1 MSIGKSTLGLKR
13 LFDVVVAAT
22 LIVVL
27 APIFLLLA
35 ILILVNIGFPP
46 LFVQQRP
53 GLDGQIFPLVK
64 FRTMSNERDDNG
76 NLLPNEARL
85 SKFGKWLRS
94 TSLDELPELFNVFI
108 GHMSLVGPRPLL
120 VEYLPYYS
128 TEQNRRHSVRPGITG
143 WAQINGRNTLGWQER
158 FELDVWYVENQS
170 LWLDIKIIVWTVVKA
185 LRREDITPGDSD
197 FTRRFDD
204 EMREQGK

>member
-170 LWLDIKIIVWTVVKA
+170 LWLDIKIIVSTVVKA

>member
-1 MSIGKSTLGLKR
+1 MSIGKSTLVLKR

-35 ILILVNIGFPP
+35 ILILANIGFPP

-94 TSLDELPELFNVFI
+94 TSLDELPELFNVLI

-185 LRREDITPGDSD
+185 LRREDITPGDAD